1 MGLENIIDS
10 MNFFFFFCK
19 SKGQFGDTIIFKII
33 TISFTVEIINSE
45 KN

>member
-10 MNFFFFFCK
+10 MNFFFCK

-45 KN
+45 EN